1 MVLNVLNLLPGGRN
15 VPELE
20 KAVSKVRGSNK
31 DLGKVICLDLDLSS
45 LTSVRRFA
53 EAFKALRLPLHV
65 LVNNGKFCGTVQDIA
80 KKENEFHQR
89 FSYCLFCDGG
99 LFLFYFIL
107 LFFKIMKEQ
116 TDKQNYKRN
125 YWSYPE

>member
-80 KKENEFHQR
+80 KKENLSSIKGSLIVYFVMVVC
-89 FSYCLFCDGG
+89 FFFILFCC
-99 LFLFYFIL
+99 FL
-107 LFFKIMKEQ
+107 
-116 TDKQNYKRN
+116 R
-125 YWSYPE
+125 S